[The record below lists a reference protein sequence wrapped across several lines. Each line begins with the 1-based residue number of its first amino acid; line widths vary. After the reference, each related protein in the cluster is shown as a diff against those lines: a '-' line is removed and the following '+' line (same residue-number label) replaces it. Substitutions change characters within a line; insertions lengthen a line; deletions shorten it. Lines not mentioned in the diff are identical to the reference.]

1 MHTQGGSGSAR
12 SNGGASVC
20 ALVFCGVATYC
31 AAGQAPQAPST
42 PAPTFAFHEEVMA
55 EMSPGSEYKKAF
67 IGDSHLAWAES
78 QGGIVTVRLDGKQ
91 QGQGYKEVS
100 HLNFNADESHF
111 VFFGMRTNSLWVF
124 VMDGQEKPQEYKE
137 VTAIVF
143 QPNGS
148 SYAYGACQE
157 KKKCKLV
164 VDGTETGAEYQ
175 NISFPRYSRDG
186 KRLAY
191 MGKKEKKWIAV
202 VDGKEFGPEIDDF
215 WGSLWGFTHDG
226 TRFFAAGENKGDWF
240 YVLDGQAGPSFGVI
254 SPIHFSSDGQHYT
267 YGGASAKLGLKKQ
280 KTTGSIVVDGQTA
293 TSYEGKGMSG
303 ALAQGFGRYT
313 ETLASGVRDFS
324 PDFHGVSS
332 PWFNAEGKLVYA
344 ARRDKGDVAVFVG
357 SDAGPGFDE
366 ILSFVAFSD
375 DSKHFAYVARREKEF
390 VEVRD
395 NAPGKPFS
403 STRHEASD
411 VPWIAIND
419 DATHLAYET
428 VSGGN
433 QFKAGQTSRA
443 LRSVV
448 LDGQQGPEYDALNLR
463 NFHFLEDGKHYFY
476 EVIGAKGNKDL
487 VNVDGHESQLYDFVI
502 SSRFVPHS
510 KTMSFV
516 ARSGQK
522 FLLVSAIL
530 E

>member
-1 MHTQGGSGSAR
+1 MHIQGGFGSAR
-12 SNGGASVC
+12 SSVNVIVW
-20 ALVFCGVATYC
+20 ALFLLGTTAYPS
-31 AAGQAPQAPST
+31 AGQAPQTPST
-42 PAPTFAFHEEVMA
+42 PVTPFAFHEEVMA

-78 QGGIVTVRLDGKQ
+78 QGGSVTVRLDGKQ
-91 QGQGYKEVS
+91 QGQTYKEVS

-111 VFFGMRTNSLWVF
+111 VFFGQRTNSSWVF
-124 VMDGQEKPQEYKE
+124 VLDGQEKSPEYKE
-137 VTAIVF
+137 VTAVVF
-143 QPNGS
+143 QPNGT

-164 VDGTETGAEYQ
+164 VDGAETGAEYQ
-175 NISFPRYSRDG
+175 NISYPRYSRDG

-191 MGKKEKKWIAV
+191 FGKKEKKWIAI
-202 VDGKEFGPEIDDF
+202 VDGKELGPELDDF
-215 WGSLWGFTHDG
+215 WGPACGFTRDG
-226 TRFFAAGENKGDWF
+226 TRFFAAGEIKGDWF
-240 YVLDGQAGPSFGVI
+240 YVLDGQAGPSFGVL
-254 SPIHFSSDGQHYT
+254 SPLHFSSDGQHYT
-267 YGGASAKLGLKKQ
+267 YGAASAKVGFKKQ
-280 KTTGSIVVDGQTA
+280 KTTGSIIVDGQA
-293 TSYEGKGMSG
+293 VASYEGKGMSG
-303 ALAQGFGRYT
+303 ALAQGLGRYT
-313 ETLASGVRDFS
+313 ETLAAGVRDFS

-332 PWFNAEGKLVYA
+332 PRFTLEGKLVYA

-357 SDAGPGFDE
+357 TDAGPGFDE
-366 ILSFVAFSD
+366 VLSFVAFSE

-395 NAPGKPFS
+395 NVPGKSFS

-419 DATHLAYET
+419 DAMHLAYET

-433 QFKAGQTSRA
+433 QYKAGQTSRA
-443 LRSVV
+443 LRSVI

-463 NFHFLEDGKHYFY
+463 NFQFEEDAKHYFY

-510 KTMSFV
+510 NTMSFV

-522 FLLVSAIL
+522 FLLVSAVL